1 MKSTLYLII
10 TKRNKSCIFE
20 QTTQDGLDYH
30 FTTTFQE
37 TEKAAVEPSSFFR
50 FLSCI

>member
-20 QTTQDGLDYH
+20 QTTQDGLDHH

-37 TEKAAVEPSSFFR
+37 TEKAVYDIQR
-50 FLSCI
+50 